1 MTYHVTSR
9 TFQLSVLQ
17 SDLFTP
23 VRLFPPKK
31 YQEPADK
38 GSALCAFF
46 TSKRWQI
53 PPILLWQMV
62 SYSKQLSS
70 HIYLL
75 GCCSLVRLLF
85 QNTYQ
90 TWFCP
95 CLQHCKVQK
104 PEPIALQT
112 NIYYG
117 VEDAKHKQRN
127 RSKDS
132 STRRGIKGGQESH
145 QQKKQVMK
153 I

>member
-1 MTYHVTSR
+1 MPKLLVQKR
-9 TFQLSVLQ
+9 LPVLG
-17 SDLFTP
+17 
-23 VRLFPPKK
+23 PP
-31 YQEPADK
+31 DK
-38 GSALCAFF
+38 CSAPCAFF

-53 PPILLWQMV
+53 PPEYFYGKWFLTLSNFPPIFIFWVAAHQSGL
-62 SYSKQLSS
+62 YSL
-70 HIYLL
+70 
-75 GCCSLVRLLF
+75 LLF